1 MQRILLPQS
10 KREDCFHGPAG
21 RATGRTLQSADR
33 KASPCTCLKRQI
45 YAAYADDKEA
55 EGTVYKEADSRFIVK
70 KQEKEKG
77 RRAAKKK
84 EETAAQGRDTMREK
98 RIGRY

>member
-55 EGTVYKEADSRFIVK
+55 EGTVYREANSRFIVK
-70 KQEKEKG
+70 KAGKG
-77 RRAAKKK
+77 
-84 EETAAQGRDTMREK
+84 K
-98 RIGRY
+98 RQKGC